1 MIKEGVFLGKRYEI
15 LGRIGSGGMAD
26 VYKGKDHKLNRFVA
40 IKVLKSTYRSDETFI
55 KKFLSEAQAAAGLMH
70 PNVVNVYD
78 VGQDRG
84 LYYMVMELVEGI
96 TLKDYIEKKGKLSAK
111 ETISISIQMVTG
123 IQAAHNCHI
132 IHRDIK
138 PQNIIISKDGK
149 VKVTD
154 FGIARATTSTATQAV
169 TTTVMGSVHYTSP
182 EQARGGIVD
191 EKSDIYSAGITM
203 YEMITGHVPFDGDST
218 VTVALKHLNEVIKS
232 PAEEVPDIPYSL
244 ECIIMKCTQKLPNKR
259 YMSCEELLQDLKHS
273 LVDPDGDFVVLDG
286 VTNRMP
292 AASQDTGRTTVVMSQ
307 DELNRMKNRQNYNN
321 DYDDDYE
328 DDYDDDY
335 DDRRRNRYDDDDDYD
350 DRRRSR
356 YDDDDD
362 YDDRRR
368 SRYDDDD
375 DYDDRRR
382 SRYDDDD
389 DYDDRR
395 KDRYDDRNR
404 RKKNEVNKDTKKIMK
419 ILMVVAGVVIALLV
433 MFLVG
438 NAVGVFKGGKGTTTQ
453 QTDSEMVKVPDVTG
467 KTYEEAQKELNKYD
481 LGIHK
486 STAPSD
492 TVAKGKI
499 ISQDPADGKKVKK
512 HTTVNVVIS
521 SGEEAKMTTIP
532 SVVGLSEADAEK
544 ALQAKNLVVK
554 KGDPVYSDDV
564 EQGEVVSVNPSE
576 GAEVKEGTTV
586 TLVISKGNQPAT
598 VPKLT
603 GKSQSDAEAALSQ
616 AGLSGNATED
626 YSDTVEEGYIISQDT
641 DAGKE
646 VSKGTTIGYV
656 VSKGPKMTV
665 VTVPD
670 LSYKDKN
677 TAEKLLKQ
685 AGLTPEYIGEDYS
698 DEYPKGQVFYQS
710 VSGGT
715 QVEKGT
721 TVQYMVSK
729 GSQPSAPDSGNSGN
743 DSGTE
748 ENTNQ

>member
-286 VTNRMP
+286 VTKRMP

-307 DELNRMKNRQNYNN
+307 DELNRMKNRQNYND

-328 DDYDDDY
+328 DDY
-335 DDRRRNRYDDDDDYD
+335 DDYD

-356 YDDDDD
+356 YDD
-362 YDDRRR
+362 
-368 SRYDDDD
+368 
-375 DYDDRRR
+375 
-382 SRYDDDD
+382 
-389 DYDDRR
+389 
-395 KDRYDDRNR
+395 R

-419 ILMVVAGVVIALLV
+419 ILMVVAGVVIALLI

-532 SVVGLSEADAEK
+532 SVVGLAEADAEK

-564 EQGEVVSVNPSE
+564 EQGEVVSVSPSE

-626 YSDTVEEGYIISQDT
+626 YSDTVEEGVIISQDT

-670 LSYKDKN
+670 LSYKDQN

-698 DEYPKGQVFYQS
+698 DEYPEGQVFYQS
-710 VSGGT
+710 VSSGT

-729 GSQPSAPDSGNSGN
+729 GSQPSDPDSGDSGN

>member
-286 VTNRMP
+286 VTKRMP

-307 DELNRMKNRQNYNN
+307 DELNRMKNRQNYND

-335 DDRRRNRYDDDDDYD
+335 DDYD

-356 YDDDDD
+356 Y
-362 YDDRRR
+362 
-368 SRYDDDD
+368 
-375 DYDDRRR
+375 
-382 SRYDDDD
+382 DDD

-395 KDRYDDRNR
+395 KDRYDDR

-419 ILMVVAGVVIALLV
+419 ILMVVAGVVIALLI

-521 SGEEAKMTTIP
+521 SGEEAKTTTIP
-532 SVVGLSEADAEK
+532 NVVGMSEADAEK
-544 ALQAKNLVVK
+544 ALQDKNLVVK
-554 KGDPVYSDDV
+554 KGDPVYSDNV
-564 EQGEVVSVNPSE
+564 EQGEVVSVSPSE

-626 YSDTVEEGYIISQDT
+626 YSDTVEEGVIISQDT

-665 VTVPD
+665 VTVPSI
-670 LSYKDKN
+670 LSFDKN
-677 TAEKLLKQ
+677 AAEKKLKE
-685 AGLTPEYIGEDYS
+685 AGLVPEYLGEDDS
-698 DEYPKGQVFYQS
+698 VNEYGQGQVSYQS
-710 VSGGT
+710 ISAGT

-721 TVQYMVSK
+721 TVQYKVSK

>member
-286 VTNRMP
+286 VTKRMP

-307 DELNRMKNRQNYNN
+307 DELNRMKNRQNYND

-335 DDRRRNRYDDDDDYD
+335 DDYD

-382 SRYDDDD
+382 SLYDDD

-395 KDRYDDRNR
+395 KDRYDDR
-404 RKKNEVNKDTKKIMK
+404 RKKN
-419 ILMVVAGVVIALLV
+419 
-433 MFLVG
+433 
-438 NAVGVFKGGKGTTTQ
+438 
-453 QTDSEMVKVPDVTG
+453 
-467 KTYEEAQKELNKYD
+467 
-481 LGIHK
+481 
-486 STAPSD
+486 
-492 TVAKGKI
+492 
-499 ISQDPADGKKVKK
+499 
-512 HTTVNVVIS
+512 
-521 SGEEAKMTTIP
+521 
-532 SVVGLSEADAEK
+532 
-544 ALQAKNLVVK
+544 
-554 KGDPVYSDDV
+554 
-564 EQGEVVSVNPSE
+564 
-576 GAEVKEGTTV
+576 
-586 TLVISKGNQPAT
+586 
-598 VPKLT
+598 
-603 GKSQSDAEAALSQ
+603 
-616 AGLSGNATED
+616 
-626 YSDTVEEGYIISQDT
+626 
-641 DAGKE
+641 
-646 VSKGTTIGYV
+646 
-656 VSKGPKMTV
+656 
-665 VTVPD
+665 
-670 LSYKDKN
+670 
-677 TAEKLLKQ
+677 
-685 AGLTPEYIGEDYS
+685 
-698 DEYPKGQVFYQS
+698 
-710 VSGGT
+710 
-715 QVEKGT
+715 
-721 TVQYMVSK
+721 
-729 GSQPSAPDSGNSGN
+729 
-743 DSGTE
+743 
-748 ENTNQ
+748 

>member
-154 FGIARATTSTATQAV
+154 FGIARATTSTATQSV

-273 LVDPDGDFVVLDG
+273 LVDPEGDFVVLDG
-286 VTNRMP
+286 VTKRMP
-292 AASQDTGRTTVVMSQ
+292 ATSQDTGRTTVVMSP
-307 DELNRMKNRQNYNN
+307 DELNRMKNRQNYN
-321 DYDDDYE
+321 

-335 DDRRRNRYDDDDDYD
+335 DDDYEDDYD

-356 YDDDDD
+356 YDDDND
-362 YDDRRR
+362 YDDRCR
-368 SRYDDDD
+368 S
-375 DYDDRRR
+375 
-382 SRYDDDD
+382 
-389 DYDDRR
+389 
-395 KDRYDDRNR
+395 RYDDRNR

-419 ILMVVAGVVIALLV
+419 ILMVVAGVVIALLI

-532 SVVGLSEADAEK
+532 SVVGLAEADAEK

-564 EQGEVVSVNPSE
+564 EQGEVVSVSPSE

-586 TLVISKGNQPAT
+586 TLVISKGNQPT
-598 VPKLT
+598 KVPKLT

-626 YSDTVEEGYIISQDT
+626 YSDTVEKGLVISQDT

-656 VSKGPKMTV
+656 VSKGPKLTV
-665 VTVPD
+665 VPVP
-670 LSYKDKN
+670 SIISFDKN
-677 TAEKLLKQ
+677 TAEKKLKE
-685 AGLTPEYIGEDYS
+685 AGLTPEYIGDDYS
-698 DEYPKGQVFYQS
+698 DNYPKGQVFYQS

-729 GSQPSAPDSGNSGN
+729 GQQPTDPGQGSGTGSETEDSGN
-743 DSGTE
+743 
-748 ENTNQ
+748 Q

>member
-286 VTNRMP
+286 VTKRMP

-307 DELNRMKNRQNYNN
+307 DELNRMKNRQNYND

-335 DDRRRNRYDDDDDYD
+335 DDRRR
-350 DRRRSR
+350 SR
-356 YDDDDD
+356 Y
-362 YDDRRR
+362 
-368 SRYDDDD
+368 
-375 DYDDRRR
+375 
-382 SRYDDDD
+382 DDD

-395 KDRYDDRNR
+395 KDRYDDR

-419 ILMVVAGVVIALLV
+419 ILMVVAGVVIALLI

-521 SGEEAKMTTIP
+521 SGEEAKTTTIP
-532 SVVGLSEADAEK
+532 NVVGMSEADAEK
-544 ALQAKNLVVK
+544 ALQDKNLVVK
-554 KGDPVYSDDV
+554 KGDPVYSDNV
-564 EQGEVVSVNPSE
+564 EQGEVVSVSPSE

-626 YSDTVEEGYIISQDT
+626 YSDTVEEGVIISQDT

-665 VTVPD
+665 VTVPSI
-670 LSYKDKN
+670 LSFDKN
-677 TAEKLLKQ
+677 AAEKKLKE
-685 AGLTPEYIGEDYS
+685 AGLVPEYLGEDDS
-698 DEYPKGQVFYQS
+698 VNEYGQGQVSYQS
-710 VSGGT
+710 ISAGT

-721 TVQYMVSK
+721 TVQYKVSK